1 MLARCGQA
9 FDMIDPTLPVKKLTP
24 VTAKALDWIAN
35 TSAGEII
42 EVREAQMV
50 KIEQCAA
57 ELRESGACDRWLES
71 CDAGTRRV
79 VSEINAPLLEL
90 LLGDLNYHDVACV
103 EVLQTG
109 QSEQTFSACGFRVCA
124 S

>member
-1 MLARCGQA
+1 MLLRCGQA
-9 FDMIDPTLPVKKLTP
+9 FDMIDPTLPVKKMSP
-24 VTAKALDWIAN
+24 VTAKALNWIAN
-35 TSAGEII
+35 SSAGEII
-42 EVREAQMV
+42 AVREAQMV

-57 ELRESGACDRWLES
+57 ELRDSGACDRWLAS
-71 CDAGTRRV
+71 CDAGTWPV

-109 QSEQTFSACGFRVCA
+109 
-124 S
+124 